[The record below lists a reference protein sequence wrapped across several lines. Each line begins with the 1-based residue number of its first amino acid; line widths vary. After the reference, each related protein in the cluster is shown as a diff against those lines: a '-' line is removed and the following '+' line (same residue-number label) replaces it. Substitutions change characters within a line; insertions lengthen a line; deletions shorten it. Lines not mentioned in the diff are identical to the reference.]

1 VDDVA
6 AGSGSASRLAGR
18 DAASGVDGLCRA
30 QWKPMVRLAYLLCG
44 DREGA
49 EDIVQD
55 AFVALSRRW
64 DHLRSTDAAAA
75 YLRTTVVN
83 GTRSAIRRRV
93 TARAGWCIR
102 SAIRRRITA
111 RRLVHPVGD
120 ERVEAAENTAVRSD
134 EQRRVL
140 AVIRELP
147 RRQREVIVLRYWAG
161 LSEAEIAVTLGVSPG
176 TVKTAAAR
184 ARRAFQ
190 SSMEDDDAR

>member
-1 VDDVA
+1 MDDMA

-18 DAASGVDGLCRA
+18 DAASGVEGLCRA

-64 DHLRSTDAAAA
+64 EHLRSTDAAAA
-75 YLRTTVVN
+75 YLRTIVVN
-83 GTRSAIRRRV
+83 GTRSAIRRRM
-93 TARAGWCIR
+93 
-102 SAIRRRITA
+102 TA
-111 RRLVHPVGD
+111 RRLLHPVGD
-120 ERVEAAENTAVRSD
+120 ERVEAAENTAVRND
-134 EQRRVL
+134 EYRRVL

-161 LSEAEIAVTLGVSPG
+161 LSEAEIAATLGVSPG

>member
-1 VDDVA
+1 MDEVA
-6 AGSGSASRLAGR
+6 AGGGSASRLAGR
-18 DAASGVDGLCRA
+18 DAASGVEVLCRA
-30 QWKPMVRLAYLLCG
+30 QWRPMVRLAYLLCG

-64 DHLRSTDAAAA
+64 EHLRSPDAAAA

-83 GTRSAIRRRV
+83 GTRSAMRRRV
-93 TARAGWCIR
+93 TAR
-102 SAIRRRITA
+102 
-111 RRLVHPVGD
+111 RLLHPVGD
-120 ERVEAAENTAVRSD
+120 ERVEAAESTAVRND

-140 AVIRELP
+140 DVIRQLP

-161 LSEAEIAVTLGVSPG
+161 LSEAEIAATLGVSPG

-184 ARRAFQ
+184 ARSAFQ